1 MLARNPYLE
10 AVKENNNVIGLTVAL
25 ALSAATLSP
34 LPILAALVAE
44 AAYLV
49 FVPDS
54 KWYEARL
61 SKRYDAEVQKRRDEL
76 KQQILPTLRPVLQAR
91 FMRLEEMRQQIGAQ
105 ALDDQTWFREVL
117 RKLDFLLEK
126 FLQFAGKEVQ
136 FRAYLETMLAE
147 ERNERRRASSPNA
160 VLSTHRDIA
169 MRQNSRPPV
178 SGSQSVGAAAG
189 GANPPARVVG
199 TANDRWVQSTVQE
212 LQASYDENLQEIQAM
227 IDQEQD
233 TSTKAV
239 LIKRLEV
246 LQRRREFIGKIGK
259 ILSNLNHQ
267 LELLEDTFGLISDEI
282 CARSPEQ
289 VLTDIDDV
297 VSQTNTMTQLLDEVA
312 PFESSMSR
320 LSLSA

>member
-1 MLARNPYLE
+1 MRNPYLE
-10 AVKENNNVIGLTVAL
+10 ALKESGNVISWAVTFML
-25 ALSAATLSP
+25 AAGTLSP
-34 LPILAALVAE
+34 LPLLAALVAE

-54 KWYEARL
+54 KWYQERL
-61 SKRYDAEVQKRRDEL
+61 SKRHDAEVQERRDEL
-76 KQQILPTLRPVLQAR
+76 KRQILPTLRPVLQAR
-91 FMRLEEMRQQIGAQ
+91 FMRLEEMREQIGAQ
-105 ALDDQTWFREVL
+105 AMDEQTWFREVL

-136 FRAYLETMLAE
+136 FRAYLEAMLAE
-147 ERNERRRASSPNA
+147 ERNDRRSVGGSRAA
-160 VLSTHRDIA
+160 LSTQRDIA
-169 MRQNSRPPV
+169 LRQGHHVPASM
-178 SGSQSVGAAAG
+178 SQPTGAAAN
-189 GANPPARVVG
+189 GANPPQRVVG
-199 TANDRWVQSTVQE
+199 TANDRWVQNTVQE
-212 LQASYDENLQEIQAM
+212 LQACYDESLGDIQAM
-227 IDQEQD
+227 IDQEQED
-233 TSTKAV
+233 STKAV

-320 LSLSA
+320 LTLSS

>member
-1 MLARNPYLE
+1 MFVRNPYLE
-10 AVKENNNVIGLTVAL
+10 ALKESGNVLSLATIGAL
-25 ALSAATLSP
+25 AMAVNGIVPVLIAV
-34 LPILAALVAE
+34 VAE

-54 KWYEARL
+54 KWYQERL
-61 SKRYDAEVQKRRDEL
+61 SKRHDADVQKRRDEL
-76 KQQILPTLRPVLQAR
+76 KRQILPTLRPVVQAR
-91 FMRLEEMRQQIGAQ
+91 FMRLEEMRGQIGAQ
-105 ALDDQTWFREVL
+105 ALDEQTWFREVL

-126 FLQFAGKEVQ
+126 FLQFAGKEMQ
-136 FRAYLETMLAE
+136 FRTYLEAMLAE
-147 ERNERRRASSPNA
+147 ERNDRRRTGSGGAA
-160 VLSTHRDIA
+160 LSTQRDLA
-169 MRQNSRPPV
+169 ARQSHRPPAP
-178 SGSQSVGAAAG
+178 AAN
-189 GANPPARVVG
+189 GANPPQRLVG
-199 TANDRWVQSTVQE
+199 TANDRWVQETVQE
-212 LQASYDENLQEIQAM
+212 LQASYDESLQDIQAM